1 MPSIA
6 ENLATWA
13 GKTAGVNVG
22 FQDGTLILD
31 LTPEQTARAQSFVRA
46 MIAPKKDAST
56 GKSKLNFRQT
66 WEVVGLPVLETYG
79 FYIAGGVGALVAL
92 GVIVGRLTQKGYR

>member
-1 MPSIA
+1 MSSIA

-13 GKTAGVNVG
+13 GKTAGVNIG
-22 FQDGTLILD
+22 FSDGALVLD

-46 MIAPKKDAST
+46 LLAPKKDAVS
-56 GKSKLNFRQT
+56 GKSKLNFQQT

-79 FYIAGGVGALVAL
+79 FYIAAGVGGLVAV
-92 GVIVGRLTQKGYR
+92 GIVVGRLTQRRG